1 MDYNEYISAVSKVKE
16 IQLGESDLN
25 HFGVLLEY
33 ETEEGLF
40 SIYKIYSYYKRKRM
54 KHAYAY
60 KNIHQKTQK
69 LFSLGLIEE
78 VKGKILSLHGAKFYR
93 LSVNGWFNVIMKRL
107 FRYSGYEKAIIKFL
121 DKNIFFKTFLY
132 PYFEP
137 KTVEYYLK
145 KYWIPFL
152 KHLENCCA
160 WTLEYSEL
168 KKRNVKMTQ
177 EGIDITL
184 IDSLD
189 LVVKTFL
196 IRLAMDSFSMH
207 RRYQSERTLGLL
219 SILSNDKKFL
229 EALKNTKIGFEKSY
243 EMLIG
248 TARKRGNINLSLV

>member
-1 MDYNEYISAVSKVKE
+1 MDYSEYISAISNVKE
-16 IQLGESDLN
+16 IQLGESDLD
-25 HFGVLLEY
+25 HFGILLEY
-33 ETEEGLF
+33 ETEEGPF
-40 SIYKIYSYYKRKRM
+40 SIYKIYSYYKKKRK
-54 KHAYAY
+54 KPYAY
-60 KNIHQKTQK
+60 KNVHQKTQK
-69 LFSLGLIEE
+69 LFSLGLIEK
-78 VKGKILSLHGAKFYR
+78 VKRDTLRGAIFYR
-93 LSVNGWFNVIMKRL
+93 LSVNGWYNVIMNRML
-107 FRYSGYEKAIIKFL
+107 NHGPYQKAITKFF

-184 IDSLD
+184 IDSLE

-196 IRLAMDSFSMH
+196 IRLAMDSVSMH
-207 RRYQSERTLGLL
+207 RRYQSERTFGLL

-248 TARKRGNINLSLV
+248 LQGKEVT